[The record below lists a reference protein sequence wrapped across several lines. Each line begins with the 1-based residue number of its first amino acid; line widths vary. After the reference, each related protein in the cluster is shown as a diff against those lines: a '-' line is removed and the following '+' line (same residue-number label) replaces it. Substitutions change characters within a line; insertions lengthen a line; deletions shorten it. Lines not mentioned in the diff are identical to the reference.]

1 MRITESQLRRIIR
14 QEARRL
20 TEMPARRPA
29 AGRGRARPPVGR
41 SGAKKGWMGETY
53 SSIARNIVA
62 DFEDGLEPYQLAEYA
77 IEATAEFEPGYEPE
91 YAMGEFNNR
100 MKVIGDESNEILK
113 LVMGMNPE
121 AGAAL
126 EQGLSEF
133 TGF

>member
-14 QEARRL
+14 QEAQRL

-29 AGRGRARPPVGR
+29 AGQGRAMPTGR
-41 SGAKKGWMGETY
+41 GGGKKGWMGETY
-53 SSIARNIVA
+53 STIARNVVREFGA
-62 DFEDGLEPYQLAEYA
+62 GRMSDVELAEYA

-91 YAMGEFNNR
+91 YGLGEFNNR
-100 MKVIGDESNEILK
+100 MKVIGDESKEILK
-113 LVMGMNPE
+113 LVMGMNRD

-126 EQGLSEF
+126 EHGLSEF

>member
-20 TEMPARRPA
+20 TEMPARRPV
-29 AGRGRARPPVGR
+29 AGHGRAKPPSARG
-41 SGAKKGWMGETY
+41 GAKKGWMGETY
-53 SSIARNIVA
+53 STIARNVVR

-91 YAMGEFNNR
+91 YGMGEFNNR

-121 AGAAL
+121 AGATP

-133 TGF
+133 TGL

>member
-1 MRITESQLRRIIR
+1 
-14 QEARRL
+14 
-20 TEMPARRPA
+20 
-29 AGRGRARPPVGR
+29 
-41 SGAKKGWMGETY
+41 MGETY
-53 SSIARNIVA
+53 SDIARSVVQ
-62 DFEDGLEPYQLAEYA
+62 DFEDDIEPYQLALARARARLAEYA

-91 YAMGEFNNR
+91 YGMGERNNR

-113 LVMGMNPE
+113 LVMGMNPD

>member
-1 MRITESQLRRIIR
+1 MRITESQLLRIIR

-20 TEMPARRPA
+20 TEMPTRRRA
-29 AGRGRARPPVGR
+29 AGRGRTNPAASRLG
-41 SGAKKGWMGETY
+41 GKKGWMGETY
-53 SSIARNIVA
+53 SSIARNVVLDA
-62 DFEDGLEPYQLAEYA
+62 QRVEPWQLAEYA
-77 IEATAEFEPGYEPE
+77 ILATAEFEPGYEPE
-91 YAMGEFNNR
+91 YDMDSHSNR
-100 MKVIGDESNEILK
+100 MNVIGDASNEILE